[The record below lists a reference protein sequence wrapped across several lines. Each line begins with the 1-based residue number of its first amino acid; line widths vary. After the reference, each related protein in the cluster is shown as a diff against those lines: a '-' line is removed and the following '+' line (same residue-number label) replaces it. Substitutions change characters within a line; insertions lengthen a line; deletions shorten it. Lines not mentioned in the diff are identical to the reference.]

1 MRSWI
6 LIPAENDK
14 AIAAAAGSGA
24 GAIVIDLAR
33 PLAPGLQAAARM
45 AASAWLRAHREQ
57 VVAERRFER
66 WARIPGLDTAD
77 WREALGA
84 AMEGS
89 RMASCSPIAAA
100 PRTSASWLRCSTK
113 WKTGWG
119 WPPTLRG

>member
-45 AASAWLRAHREQ
+45 EASAWLRAHREQ

-66 WARIPGLDTAD
+66 WARIPGLDTVD
-77 WREALGA
+77 WREALRA
-84 AMEGS
+84 AMEG
-89 RMASCSPIAAA
+89 
-100 PRTSASWLRCSTK
+100 
-113 WKTGWG
+113 
-119 WPPTLRG
+119 